1 MFFGLE
7 NKYTV
12 EELKSLI
19 RNADSKADVCR
30 QVGWPDNGQY
40 RQKMEHIIILLELD
54 KSKLFRQRYARK
66 TKWKV
71 ESKDCPVCGTP
82 FLCKPGHPR
91 EKKTCSHACSN
102 KLFRSGRNNGNFKED
117 HELKGKIRYAT
128 ICFRHHEKKCCVCGE
143 DNIVEA
149 HHYDEN
155 HLNNDPSNLVPLC
168 PTHHRYVHSR
178 YKHLVI
184 DVVDKY
190 VADFKE
196 SAGAEPD
203 RCRLV
208 EVAKTP

>member
-19 RNADSKADVCR
+19 SNADSKADFCR

-71 ESKDCPVCGTP
+71 ESKDG
-82 FLCKPGHPR
+82 
-91 EKKTCSHACSN
+91 HACSN

-117 HELKGKIRYAT
+117 HELKGRVSYAT

-143 DNIVEA
+143 DKIVEA

-196 SAGAEPD
+196 SVGAEPD